1 MKRTQWI
8 PLTVAVATLATLGIA
23 QDDKTQ
29 RQEPKPQSTPTQ
41 SARTASHKTPQIL
54 LARDL
59 VGRSVTNPANEN
71 IGKIEDVVVRPN
83 GDIGFAVLSFGG
95 VMGVGE
101 KLFAI
106 PWSLLKTGDPMLK
119 EPGDPAAQ
127 DAAHKR
133 ADNVKIVLP
142 IDKERLKNAP
152 GFDKKN
158 WPSLANADWTREVD
172 TYYGPDTKDHQ
183 GRPMEAGAKLS
194 TVAFKA
200 SDLKGMNVETP
211 SGDKLGDIED
221 VAVDI
226 HGHVS
231 YVVVSVG
238 GFLGMG
244 ERHVAVPWRALQAST
259 KEGDKKKL
267 LLPTT
272 KERLEKAPQFSKAK
286 DKWTQMTDPAW
297 VETVYDYYSVEPYW
311 TDGD

>member
-8 PLTVAVATLATLGIA
+8 TAAVATLATLGTA

-29 RQEPKPQSTPTQ
+29 RPETKTQNTPTQ
-41 SARTASHKTPQIL
+41 TARPMSHKTPQIL

-59 VGRSVTNPANEN
+59 IGRSVTNPQNEN

-83 GDIGFAVLSFGG
+83 GEIGFAVLSFGG

-119 EPGDPAAQ
+119 DSTDPAAA
-127 DAAHKR
+127 DAAYKR

-158 WPSLANADWTREVD
+158 WPSLASADWTREVD
-172 TYYGPDTKDHQ
+172 AYYGPDMKSTQ
-183 GRPMEAGAKLS
+183 GRPMEAGARTGS
-194 TVAFKA
+194 FAFKA
-200 SDLKGMNVETP
+200 SDMKGMNVETP
-211 SGDKLGDIED
+211 SGDKLGDIDD

-226 HGHVS
+226 NGHVN
-231 YVVVSVG
+231 YVVLSVG

-244 ERHVAVPWRALQAST
+244 ERHVAVPWQALQVTT
-259 KEGDKKKL
+259 KDGDKRKL
-267 LLPTT
+267 TLPTT
-272 KERLEKAPQFSKAK
+272 KERLEKAPQFSKSK
-286 DKWTQMTDPAW
+286 DKWAQMSDPAW
-297 VETVYDYYSVEPYW
+297 VGTVYEYYSVEPYW
-311 TDGD
+311 TNED